1 MKDSRGVRAPKR
13 LGLAL
18 WATEPVPELVRHVQL
33 AEKIGFDS
41 VWVID
46 SQLLCRELFVTLA
59 ALAAGTSRIRVATGV
74 TQPRTRHPTVTASA
88 LATLQEMS
96 GGRIM
101 AGMGTGFSSL
111 RTLGMPA
118 AKMSEFQ
125 EFVTTVR
132 ALLQDETIT
141 FEKGVQGKI
150 TWLNGP
156 AGIPIFA
163 ACSGPKMT
171 QLAAGIADGVILL
184 QGIAPDLVE
193 RAASW
198 LADGARAAGRA
209 METLEVACWI
219 PLGMDKESGKA
230 REQVRVRVA
239 GAIMQVNPD
248 WFEGAEREAVIHV
261 QKNYQDFKH
270 AEASA
275 DHAGIIPDRL
285 VDRYAIAGRPDEVR
299 ERLVEVMAR
308 PELDHIILTPQATGS
323 GSMHLGDL
331 LRDLDR
337 NVLARL

>member
-1 MKDSRGVRAPKR
+1 MKHPRGFRAPRK

-33 AEKIGFDS
+33 AEKVGFDS

-59 ALAAGTSRIRVATGV
+59 ALVAGTSRIKVATGV
-74 TQPRTRHPTVTASA
+74 TQPRTRHPSVTASA
-88 LATLQEMS
+88 LATLHEMS
-96 GGRIM
+96 GGRILT
-101 AGMGTGFSSL
+101 GIGTGFSSL

-118 AKMSEFQ
+118 SKMSEFEQ
-125 EFVTTVR
+125 FVSTVR
-132 ALLQDETIT
+132 SLLRDEMVT

-150 TWLNGP
+150 TWLDRP
-156 AGIPIFA
+156 TGIPIFG

-171 QLAAGIADGVILL
+171 KLIAGIADGVILL
-184 QGIAPDLVE
+184 QGIAPDLIE

-198 LADGARAAGRA
+198 LAEGAETAGRP
-209 METLEVACWI
+209 MDSLEVACWV
-219 PLGMDKESGKA
+219 PLGMDADSLKA
-230 REQVRVRVA
+230 RDQVRGRVA

-261 QKNYQDFKH
+261 QTTYQDFKH
-270 AEASA
+270 AASTA

-285 VDRYAIAGRPDEVR
+285 IDRYAIAGEPRDVR
-299 ERLVEVMAR
+299 DRLVEVMAR

-323 GSMHLGDL
+323 GSMNLGDL

-337 NVLARL
+337 HVLARL